1 MSSVVR
7 SAGSS
12 FARMIVTTTREWSE
26 HRTIRLGAGLA
37 YYGLFALIPVLAVS
51 LSIASIFFA
60 REEVQE
66 YLTDQ
71 LLELLGDDA
80 ASVGSAVAAL
90 LDQVGSVVGLG
101 VVGLVSLLFAASLLV
116 IALQDALNTIWERPV
131 RTGLRHTVARRLFAF
146 VVVAASGGLLV
157 VSFALNAVS
166 ALFEEIVPDVAVVE
180 SAGEVVGVAVSWALG
195 VSVIALL
202 FRYLPDTR
210 VPWRSVLP
218 GAVVTAF
225 GVAIGTVAIG
235 AYLRRYAATSLL
247 GATGS
252 IFLVLIWIYYEAQI
266 ILAGAEFTRVLSGDA
281 TREASAGD
289 DGQAGVGPG
298 DDAAVDVG
306 R

>member
-1 MSSVVR
+1 MSSR
-7 SAGSS
+7 LRNASSS
-12 FARMIVTTTREWSE
+12 FAEAIMATTREWSE

-37 YYGLFALIPVLAVS
+37 YYGLFALIPVLSVS

-60 REEVQE
+60 REGVQD
-66 YLTDQ
+66 YLSNQ
-71 LLELLGDDA
+71 LLELFGDDA
-80 ASVGSAVAAL
+80 ASIGAAVADL
-90 LDQVGSVVGLG
+90 LDETGSVVGLG
-101 VVGLVSLLFAASLLV
+101 IVGVASLFFAASLLV
-116 IALQDALNTIWERPV
+116 VALQDALNTIWVRPV
-131 RTGLRHTVARRLFAF
+131 RTGIRHTVARRLFAF

-157 VSFALNAVS
+157 VSFALNGVS
-166 ALFEEIVPDVAVVE
+166 ALFEQIVPNVAIAE
-180 SAGEVVGVAVSWALG
+180 SVGEVVGVAVSWALG
-195 VSVIALL
+195 IGVIALL
-202 FRYLPDTR
+202 FRYLPDVR

-252 IFLVLIWIYYEAQI
+252 IFLILIWIYYEAQI
-266 ILAGAEFTRVLSGDA
+266 ILAGAELTRVLSGDA

-289 DGQAGVGPG
+289 DRETGVGPG

-306 R
+306 G

>member
-1 MSSVVR
+1 MTSMLR
-7 SAGSS
+7 RAGSS
-12 FARMIVTTTREWSE
+12 FARTIVTTSREWSE

-60 REEVQE
+60 REDVQE

-80 ASVGSAVAAL
+80 ASVGAAVADL
-90 LDQVGSVVGLG
+90 LDQVGSQVGLG

-116 IALQDALNTIWERPV
+116 VALQDALNTIWERPV
-131 RTGLRHTVARRLFAF
+131 RTGLRRSVARRLFAF
-146 VVVAASGGLLV
+146 IVVAGAGALLV
-157 VSFALNAVS
+157 VSFALNAIS
-166 ALFEEIVPDVAVVE
+166 ALFSEMVPDIAFVE
-180 SAGEVVGVAVSWALG
+180 SLGEMVGMTVSWALG
-195 VSVIALL
+195 IGVIALL
-202 FRYLPDTR
+202 LRYLPDVR

-218 GAVVTAF
+218 GAAVTAF

-266 ILAGAEFTRVLSGDA
+266 ILAGAELTRVLSGDA
-281 TREASAGD
+281 TGDPSAGD
-289 DGQAGVGPG
+289 DRQAGTGPRE
-298 DDAAVDVG
+298 DAAVDVG

>member
-1 MSSVVR
+1 MPSVVR
-7 SAGSS
+7 SASSS
-12 FARMIVTTTREWSE
+12 FGRTIVTTTREWSE

-37 YYGLFALIPVLAVS
+37 YYGLFALIPVLSVS

-60 REEVQE
+60 RDDVQD

-71 LLELLGDDA
+71 LLELFGDDA
-80 ASVGSAVAAL
+80 ASVGSAVAQL
-90 LDQVGSVVGLG
+90 LDQTGSAVGLG
-101 VVGLVSLLFAASLLV
+101 VIGAASLFFAASLLV
-116 IALQDALNTIWERPV
+116 VALQDALNTIWEHPV
-131 RTGLRHTVARRLFAF
+131 RTGIRQTVARRLFAF

-157 VSFALNAVS
+157 VSFALNGVS
-166 ALFEEIVPDVAVVE
+166 SLFEQMVPDIAIVE
-180 SAGEVVGVAVSWALG
+180 SFGEIVGVAVSWALG
-195 VSVIALL
+195 ISVIALL

-281 TREASAGD
+281 TPEASAGD
-289 DGQAGVGPG
+289 DRQPGVGPG
-298 DDAAVDVG
+298 DDPAVDVG